1 MTGYLFKERM
11 FKGWV
16 YKGATLGRSHI
27 SYTLEKEMA
36 GGAVSSETERD
47 VEDRSQAQ
55 PREEGEEEGEPGP
68 REGRD
73 KDHDDQVRDSHSRDV
88 WGM

>member
-1 MTGYLFKERM
+1 
-11 FKGWV
+11 
-16 YKGATLGRSHI
+16 
-27 SYTLEKEMA
+27 MA

-88 WGM
+88 